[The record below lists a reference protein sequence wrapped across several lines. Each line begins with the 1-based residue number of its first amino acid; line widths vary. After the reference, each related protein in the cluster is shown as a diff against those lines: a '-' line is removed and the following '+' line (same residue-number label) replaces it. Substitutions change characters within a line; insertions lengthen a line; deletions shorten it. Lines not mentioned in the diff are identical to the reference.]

1 MCSRWD
7 NISTVTFMILFAYL
21 YIVALGLSGW
31 SYSSSSSREKKY
43 KKSANIWY
51 NNGIQGQCQSKDS
64 TSLGSIDKLTLT
76 LIMCQQVISFNK
88 NVKRYNKIIQNF
100 KLGKTK
106 HNYAI
111 CHDIVPY
118 GRATLRWCGK
128 NPS

>member
-7 NISTVTFMILFAYL
+7 NISTVTFMIFFAYH

-31 SYSSSSSREKKY
+31 SYSSSSSKKKKY

-51 NNGIQGQCQSKDS
+51 SNGIQGQCQSKDS

-76 LIMCQQVISFNK
+76 LIMCQQVISFHK

-106 HNYAI
+106 HNYTI

-118 GRATLRWCGK
+118 GRVTLRWCGK
-128 NPS
+128 NFS